1 MSARILMPL
10 VAAVVL
16 SAVTAGAVSALA
28 DGWPTTPPLPSKH
41 PVPGWTYELTYDVN
55 TGKVLSVVAYDASGP
70 PFYGAVGGRT
80 ASVAGPDQA
89 IMDVSKH
96 LELAGIMADVDGYYV
111 DVGHADVKRRPGYS
125 GPSGAT
131 PSGSS
136 GLEWRYLPPL
146 LLGLAAGTAFLT
158 RKRWKG

>member
-70 PFYGAVGGRT
+70 PFYGAAGGRT
-80 ASVAGPDQA
+80 ASVAGPGEA

-96 LELAGIMADVDGYYV
+96 PELAGIMADVDAYYV
-111 DVGHADVKRRPGYS
+111 DVGHGNVNRKAGYS
-125 GPSGAT
+125 GPAGTTSRGNGA
-131 PSGSS
+131 
-136 GLEWRYLPPL
+136 LRAEFLPPL
-146 LLGLAAGTAFLT
+146 LLGLAAGTAFVT
-158 RKRWKG
+158 RKRWKR